1 MLRFRSLGSGSAG
14 NATVIEASSGG
25 TSSRLLVDCGLGIR
39 AMVHRLGLAGLVPE
53 QIDALFITHEHSDHV
68 GSVQQFSRRFQKP
81 VWMSHGTWLG
91 SGEPDLSGH
100 LHIAQDQ
107 QTITVGDLCL
117 VPFTVP
123 HDAREPLQLHGS
135 DGNRRL
141 GVLTDLGHA
150 TPHVLQSL
158 AGCHALLLECNH
170 DLATLQ
176 AGRYPRFLKTRV
188 GGQHGHLS
196 NAQSGDIARALNHAG
211 LTHVVAAHLS
221 RQNNQPDWARAAL
234 ADGLDRQVAD
244 IPVADQF
251 AGTDWFVV

>member
-39 AMVHRLGLAGLVPE
+39 AMEHRLQRAGLAPD
-53 QIDALFITHEHSDHV
+53 QIDAIFITHEHSDHV
-68 GSVQQFSRRFQKP
+68 GSVRQFSRRFQKP

-91 SGEPDLSGH
+91 SGEPDLHGH

-107 QTITVGDLCL
+107 QTITIGDLCL

-123 HDAREPLQLHGS
+123 HDAREPLQLRCS
-135 DGNRRL
+135 DGNRQL

-150 TPHVLQSL
+150 TTHVLQNL

-176 AGRYPRFLKTRV
+176 AGRYPPFLKARV

-196 NAQSGDIARALNHAG
+196 NAQSADIARTLNHSG
-211 LTHVVAAHLS
+211 LSHVVAAHLS
-221 RQNNQPDWARAAL
+221 RQNNQPDWAQAAL
-234 ADGLDRQVAD
+234 AAGLDRHASE
-244 IPVADQF
+244 ICVADQF
-251 AGTDWFVV
+251 TGTDWFVV